1 MSEHR
6 EREGWAD
13 ALRVFAFFLAAFYH
27 FYLYVGFP
35 NRAQMGL
42 PMLFAD
48 WGRSLTLA
56 CNALFTMLSGF
67 LLSDKPFKK
76 GYFRTLPRLLLA
88 YVLAAAVSIP
98 VRHFLL
104 GDTATLLEWLQRFFG
119 FRGVY
124 YGWYVEMYVGLLLLS
139 PLLSAGLNALPEK
152 RLPAVCLCCL
162 LATSLPGLLRGF
174 PLPDYWKAAYPLTG
188 FVFGA
193 SLRRLRPRVPLWLT
207 VPGTAVLSFLMGLTT
222 WLSTDQTL
230 SEGWS
235 WEFGSVPA
243 LALALLVF
251 LSFLRLSPGRRL
263 SSVLRFF
270 SGGVYGAYLLSNLT
284 DRFVYDLVHAWRAPE
299 KYSLQFFCF
308 FLPALLWN
316 LLAGRALCR
325 LSGLIKRKGRR
336 APPALRG

>member
-13 ALRVFAFFLAAFYH
+13 ALRVFAFFLAALYH
-27 FYLYVGFP
+27 FYLYTGFHSAP
-35 NRAQMGL
+35 QTGAA
-42 PMLFAD
+42 MLVAD
-48 WGRSLTLA
+48 WGRSLSLA
-56 CNALFTMLSGF
+56 CNALFTMLSGYF
-67 LLSDKPFKK
+67 LSAKPFKK
-76 GYFRTLPRLLLA
+76 GYFSSLPRLLLA
-88 YVLAAAVSIP
+88 YALAAAVSIP

-124 YGWYVEMYVGLLLLS
+124 YGWYAEMYVGLLLLS
-139 PLLSAGLNALPEK
+139 PLLSAGVNALPESL
-152 RLPAVCLCCL
+152 LPKVCLCCL

-188 FVFGA
+188 FVLGA
-193 SLRRLRPRVPLWLT
+193 ALRRRDVRAPLWLT
-207 VPGTAVLSFLMGLTT
+207 VPGAAALSFLMGLTT

-230 SEGWS
+230 SEAWI

-243 LALALLVF
+243 LALALLLF

-284 DRFVYDLVHAWRAPE
+284 DRFVYNLVPAWRAPE
-299 KYSLQFFCF
+299 KYPLQLLCF

-325 LSGLIKRKGRR
+325 LSGLIKKKR
-336 APPALRG
+336 PPRVWRCK